1 MIGQIGEFLKQVGV
15 TLLAFGGIGGY
26 AVYQWWGVEMVQA
39 AATGC
44 AVSILNVLA
53 GCGSAVWAF
62 DRPQTVFLKTVLGGL
77 TLRMM
82 LIGAILF
89 ALLKFTD
96 LSSTGLTLSLFFFY
110 LVYQIL
116 EVRFL
121 VRYNAARHV
130 SSEGV

>member
-15 TLLAFGGIGGY
+15 ILLAFGGIGGY

-62 DRPQTVFLKTVLGGL
+62 DKPQTVFLKAVLGGL

-82 LIGAILF
+82 LIGVVLF
-89 ALLKFTD
+89 GLLKFTD

>member
-1 MIGQIGEFLKQVGV
+1 MIGVIGGFLKQVGV
-15 TLLAFGGIGGY
+15 ILLAFGGVGGY

-39 AATGC
+39 AAVGC
-44 AVSILNVLA
+44 AVSSLNVLA

-62 DRPQTVFLKTVLGGL
+62 DKPQTVFLKAVLGGL

-82 LIGAILF
+82 LIGATLF

-96 LSSTGLTLSLFFFY
+96 LSARGLTLSLFFFY

-121 VRYNAARHV
+121 VRHNAARHV
-130 SSEGV
+130 SPEGV